1 MSKHQGLLLTIGG
14 APNTPHVLE
23 GLPGYYFPAVPHPVG
38 DGCDLS
44 VEDAQAAA
52 KSRPS
57 ALKLVEIKPGDL
69 ESARQIHADALAAG
83 RNELPVARRDGRAA
97 DDASRTKDQTDAVKG
112 A

>member
-14 APNTPHVLE
+14 APNTAHVLE
-23 GLPGYYFPAVPHPVG
+23 GLPGFYFPAVPHPVG

-44 VEDAQAAA
+44 LEDARTAA
-52 KSRPS
+52 KERPT
-57 ALKLVEIKPGDL
+57 ALKLVEIKNL
-69 ESARQIHADALAAG
+69 AEAQAVQADALTAG

-97 DDASRTKDQTDAVKG
+97 DDVSRTEDHTDAVKG